1 MLTLTPLDLATWSA
15 VLTKGGC
22 KRRAEPE
29 ATRAMTVMR
38 IVMAK
43 KNDETLG
50 YTQTPTTQPK
60 HQFDEHAKSR
70 WVMGCDPRQQ
80 LMPNSRRGLH
90 GRCTVAMAKISS
102 ADAHRIC

>member
-1 MLTLTPLDLATWSA
+1 MLTLTPLDLAPWSA
-15 VLTKGGC
+15 ALTKGGC

-29 ATRAMTVMR
+29 ATGAMTVMR